1 MDMMKV
7 NRCYS
12 LWGLKG
18 LKRKVDSTGKVKLQR
33 ANVLLELGDLKNVD
47 DVHACHILNLF
58 ALSFYRRLCESQPS
72 VRQC

>member
-47 DVHACHILNLF
+47 DVHACHI
-58 ALSFYRRLCESQPS
+58 
-72 VRQC
+72 